1 MKTQTATEFL
11 RGRSSVGWLRE
22 RDVDLLIC
30 AELHVAGVL
39 RDRFA
44 SLCTND
50 SVTFRGAWVSHA
62 DLNGESDL
70 VVAFETGRTQH
81 VLLVE
86 NKIAADFQ
94 PDQPERYAERAARW
108 RQEISGHVWTVLIC
122 PRDYRVRADCDLFDA
137 TLTYEDLIEALR
149 TARDPRSAFLAQALA
164 DGIAS
169 CRQGYVLVPDETVTH
184 IWTTI
189 WDMAS
194 AEYPALQMEKPSAKP
209 SRSGWIY
216 FRRPSDFS
224 ESDVKRSVIV
234 YKASRGQ
241 VDLQFGNMSPG
252 DLSAVVSGLLDP
264 EMTVVK
270 AAKSASVR
278 LNVPTIDFGSRD
290 GCQEDHI
297 RTGLAQAERLRRFF
311 LEQGIGER
319 LASFQSPQNQE
330 THDRAAGVW

>member
-1 MKTQTATEFL
+1 MKTQTATELL
-11 RGRSSVGWLRE
+11 RGRSAVGWLRE
-22 RDVDLLIC
+22 RDIDLLLC
-30 AELHVAGVL
+30 AELHVPGVL

-44 SLCTND
+44 SLCTSN
-50 SVTFRGAWVSHA
+50 SVTFCGAWVSHA
-62 DLNGESDL
+62 DMNGESDL

-86 NKIAADFQ
+86 NKISAGFQ

-108 RQEISGHVWTVLIC
+108 RQEIAGHVSTVLIC
-122 PRDYRVRADCDLFDA
+122 PRHYRVRADCDLFDA

-149 TARDPRSAFLAQALA
+149 NAHDPRSAFLAQALA

-169 CRQGYVLVPDETVTH
+169 YRQGYVLVPDETVTH
-184 IWTTI
+184 VWTTI

-216 FRRPSDFS
+216 FRRPRGFS
-224 ESDVKRSVIV
+224 ESDAKRSVIV

-252 DLSAVVSGLLDP
+252 DLAAVTSGFLDP
-264 EMTVVK
+264 DMTVVK

-278 LNVPTIDFGSRD
+278 LNVPTIDFGSREECD
-290 GCQEDHI
+290 KDQI

-311 LEQGIGER
+311 LEHGIGER
-319 LASFQSPQNQE
+319 LASFLSSEYLQPAVFTE
-330 THDRAAGVW
+330 YV